1 MGIVFVT
8 PSPLLS
14 LMPPAWAPSALPFIL
29 PGPDGHCPIREP
41 RTTGGY
47 FHLNSLKLN
56 TSIPGVHSRRFKSSA
71 VTWEWWPPKGTA
83 QSRTCPSSQRVVLD
97 WALGT
102 LAEFYA
108 WAALGALG
116 SCHLAEVHYLTRE
129 KAIAQDER
137 RGEAPLSVT
146 GTLSEPEKRGR
157 SVFMIKENTLLAP
170 MFPVLG
176 SLLGSF
182 QKGGLL
188 QPLMEMLL
196 GGLLQALEVPQ
207 AKLRV
212 KMGLRAGAPRQ
223 DFSPQ
228 HWPPPPPAPAPTH
241 PAACTSCPR
250 RLTAVF
256 TLSLNPFSP
265 MSRAPTLPTPA
276 ESKQDT
282 PGTHTLR

>member
-47 FHLNSLKLN
+47 FHLNSLKFN

-71 VTWEWWPPKGTA
+71 VTREWWPPKGMA

-129 KAIAQDER
+129 KAIAQDEM
-137 RGEAPLSVT
+137 RGSTPQCHGDPLRAREEEHVCFHDKRERSASPYVSSPGQSPRKLPER
-146 GTLSEPEKRGR
+146 GTLS
-157 SVFMIKENTLLAP
+157 AP
-170 MFPVLG
+170 HG
-176 SLLGSF
+176 DAA
-182 QKGGLL
+182 
-188 QPLMEMLL
+188 LMSAASS
-196 GGLLQALEVPQ
+196 GVPQ
-207 AKLRV
+207 VKLRV

-241 PAACTSCPR
+241 PATCMSCPH
-250 RLTAVF
+250 RLTAIF